1 MKLLKLQSALEYLS
15 AYSWALIILA
25 VVAVIFFL
33 IFQKSPTTTFSPS
46 YCYISTGF
54 QCYQLIVSTNS
65 LGSTAILA
73 FTNDLG
79 KPVYF
84 NSNSEFS
91 IKLTGTSSY
100 SEGSCTPTV
109 VSSGEQITCVAY
121 IPGFSPVLGTQLEPQ
136 FFFNYTECVSS
147 SCNNKASLLAL
158 STAGS
163 SVSYAYPANI
173 LLQENIIS
181 IPPGGGPPSIVPP
194 GGSSG
199 SGSTTTVIGQQS
211 TTTITGEYSTTTVIG
226 EYSTTTVI
234 GEYSTTTVVGEYS
247 TTTSI
252 STSSSS
258 SSSSTSTSISSSS
271 SSSSS
276 SSTTSFTTSTSSL
289 TTNLNPIQL
298 KVCQSQNTY
307 VYYSTE
313 SGLYNPYGSFR
324 NSSYVPYLA
333 VYDEQHNNLAQFIQG
348 NMSNFIANPA
358 YYKNLANYLD
368 PFTGFPVGTNLA
380 INGGYAYYLL
390 YGRNGSSGI
399 SIINTSDYGLQGMII
414 NNLPNFSGY
423 VPEYITVGNDS
434 TIYTIYN
441 STNTASPS
449 LIVSAITPSAGQSVI
464 SNNKDYF
471 LKSSDIRSVIINST
485 NIGNVGNVADAVLY
499 QNINSG
505 SNYGDYLYI
514 LMGTTNINTPS
525 PTLIVINFTIGTD
538 SIAHSIYNV
547 VNIYPEQTDGAIAL
561 ANGGANAYFTAGNN
575 LVEIST
581 LPSDNSQITGYA
593 SVSDLPYNLTGLS
606 MTANG
611 VGAYALDN
619 YGDIFY
625 VNLQSSSG
633 TLIYPYSYQSGGIT
647 TSTDGNYLYST
658 MGLYSQSSGYYDKLN
673 TQSPITSNA
682 LQQSVSG
689 DLPGYLYLI
698 STYTK
703 PVLSCQNQD
712 NSYILGA
719 LNQLLNTYSS
729 SLVFYGNYTIN
740 ESAYNYK
747 ALGPFNPFIN
757 IYGAANLLDFGV
769 FTNYKNIPSKDTLIG
784 QVIPVAYV
792 SSFYTLF
799 SLINITNGNFA
810 YISNKTL
817 GVPSF
822 PWPYD
827 YGHMSTPISTSSTD
841 GTNLYFL
848 DFGNPIYTY
857 GGGVSIPSIF
867 TGNYNTSANLGWNS
881 ELSNEQQNTN
891 HISSYLTLVPYNT
904 YYAPQFNNMYLISA
918 PSDNLNNGYV
928 LTNLTQAIWSY
939 AKSTLGVSNPQL
951 NVTIGTTNLEPV
963 LATTAFFRGPEYGDY
978 PILAGYAN
986 GQIYVYSYINFYGDL
1001 VMGNATAYSFNSVAN
1016 SLMADYNFEEEELKS
1031 GDLTA
1036 QQAANAQTNATEYQ
1050 ALSNWYSQAA
1060 NKVAQF
1066 YNEYYISNNQYSLVN
1081 GGKYGLLNNLPP
1093 IFDTPQPTAPL
1104 SGIYQIAISPI
1115 SGSVDSMQRLAI
1127 PVNESIDNI
1136 VLNATQ
1142 NKAYILTTYDNASSY
1157 GNKYLIND
1165 SLFTVS
1171 INSGNVDLITPI
1183 YYKNGI
1189 VGTHTINEPN
1199 PPAIGLSMIQYGT
1212 NLLFYNIY
1220 GTYNPYDNYY
1230 YNLLQMYN
1238 ETSNYIKNY
1247 SILCGPK
1254 YPDSGGTLSNQN
1266 LYLTSDG
1273 YFLYCNGIENSFY
1286 DILNQRDSPV
1296 IGDLGYTSTFGVSK
1310 NYNLPKV

>member
-65 LGSTAILA
+65 LGSMAILA
-73 FTNDLG
+73 FTNNLG

-84 NSNSEFS
+84 NSNSGFS

-100 SEGSCTPTV
+100 SQGSCTPTTA
-109 VSSGEQITCVAY
+109 SSGEQITCIAY

-147 SCNNKASLLAL
+147 NCNNKASLLTL

-194 GGSSG
+194 GGSPG

-234 GEYSTTTVVGEYS
+234 GEYS

-298 KVCQSQNTY
+298 KVCQPQNTY

-313 SGLYNPYGSFR
+313 SGLYSPYGSFR
-324 NSSYVPYLA
+324 NSSYIPYLA

-358 YYKNLANYLD
+358 YYNHLANYLNS
-368 PFTGFPVGTNLA
+368 FTGFPVETNLA
-380 INGGYAYYLL
+380 INGGYVYYLL
-390 YGRNGSSGI
+390 YNRNGSSGI
-399 SIINTSDYGLQGMII
+399 SIINTSDYGLRGMII

-449 LIVSAITPSAGQSVI
+449 LIVSAITPTAGQSVI

-485 NIGNVGNVADAVLY
+485 NIGNVGDVADAVLY

-505 SNYGDYLYI
+505 SNYGDYLYL
-514 LMGTTNINTPS
+514 LMGTTNINNPS

-611 VGAYALDN
+611 LGAYAIDN
-619 YGDIFY
+619 SGDVFY

-633 TLIYPYSYQSGGIT
+633 TLIYPSSYQVGGIT

-682 LQQSVSG
+682 LQQYVSSN
-689 DLPGYLYLI
+689 LPGYLYLM
-698 STYTK
+698 STFTK

-712 NSYILGA
+712 NSYILGT

-729 SLVFYGNYTIN
+729 SLVFEGNYTIN

-757 IYGAANLLDFGV
+757 IYGASNLFSDFGS
-769 FTNYKNIPSKDTLIG
+769 FTNYKNLQSKDTLVG
-784 QVIPVAYV
+784 QVIPDSL
-792 SSFYTLF
+792 SSLYTLF
-799 SLINITNGNFA
+799 SLINITNGNFG

-817 GVPSF
+817 GIPSY
-822 PWPYD
+822 PYPYD
-827 YGHMSTPISTSSTD
+827 GPTSTPISTSSTH
-841 GTNLYFL
+841 GSNLYFL

-857 GGGVSIPSIF
+857 GGGVSIPSTF

-881 ELSNEQQNTN
+881 ELLNEQQNSFHN
-891 HISSYLTLVPYNT
+891 SYLDFAPGGTSGGI

-918 PSDNLNNGYV
+918 PSSNLNNGYV

-939 AKSTLGVSNPQL
+939 AKSTLGIANPQL
-951 NVTIGTTNLEPV
+951 NVSIGSANLEPI
-963 LATTAFFRGPEYGDY
+963 LAASGFFRGPEYGDY

-1001 VMGNATAYSFNSVAN
+1001 LTGNATAYSFNSTAN
-1016 SLMADYNFEEEELKS
+1016 SIMNNYNFEEEELKS
-1031 GDLTA
+1031 GDLTP
-1036 QQAANAQTNATEYQ
+1036 QQAAIAQTNATEDQ
-1050 ALSNWYSQAA
+1050 ALSNWYSQSA
-1060 NKVAQF
+1060 KKIEQF
-1066 YNEYYISNNQYSLVN
+1066 YNEYYLSNNQYSL
-1081 GGKYGLLNNLPP
+1081 GPGDRAYGLVPNYLLP
-1093 IFDTPQPTAPL
+1093 IFDTPQPKAPL
-1104 SGIYQIAISPI
+1104 SGIYQIAINPI
-1115 SGSVDSMQRLAI
+1115 TGSVDSMQRLAI

-1142 NKAYILTTYDNASSY
+1142 NKAYILATYDNSSSY
-1157 GNKYLIND
+1157 GSAYVVND
-1165 SLFTVS
+1165 SLFTIS
-1171 INSGNVDLITPI
+1171 INSGNVDLITPV
-1183 YYKNGI
+1183 YYKGGT
-1189 VGTHTINEPN
+1189 VGSSILNQPN

-1212 NLLFYNIY
+1212 NILFYNLY
-1220 GTYNPYDNYY
+1220 NYYNPYVHTY

-1247 SILCGPK
+1247 SIRCGPV
-1254 YPDSGGTLSNQN
+1254 YPNGGGTLNNQN

-1286 DILNQRDSPV
+1286 DILNQRNSPV
-1296 IGDLGYTSTFGVSK
+1296 IGDLGYTSTFGISK